1 MEFDS
6 PKGATPLD
14 PDELEGLKL
23 RHIQTRE
30 ELDQVEHVNI
40 QEGLKW
46 LSRQRK
52 HKEFLNEAFVKELHE
67 QLFGQVWSWAG
78 QFRQTEKNIGIDPL
92 YISVQLR
99 DLLEDAQVWI
109 DNKTYL
115 REEFAA
121 RFHHRLVKIHPFP
134 NGNGRHARI
143 MTDVLLEK
151 IMGAEP
157 INWGGNFL
165 VADSDHR
172 DTYIIALK
180 AADQHDYQPLIDFVS
195 Q

>member
-1 MEFDS
+1 MTFDF

-14 PDELEGLKL
+14 PDELAGLKFP
-23 RHIQTRE
+23 HIQTRG
-30 ELDQVEHVNI
+30 ELDQVEHANI
-40 QEGLKW
+40 QEGLTW

-52 HKEFLNEAFVKELHE
+52 YKDFLNEAFVKELHK

-78 QFRQTEKNIGIDPL
+78 QFRLTEKNIGVDPL

-109 DNKTYL
+109 EEKVYS

-121 RFHHRLVKIHPFP
+121 RFHHRLVKIHLFP

-143 MTDVLLEK
+143 MTDILLEK
-151 IMGAEP
+151 MIGVAP
-157 INWGGNFL
+157 INWGGKLL
-165 VADSDHR
+165 VADGEHR
-172 DTYIIALK
+172 QAYIAALQ
-180 AADQHDYQPLIDFVS
+180 AADQHDYQPLINFVS
-195 Q
+195 L

>member
-1 MEFDS
+1 MQFDS

-14 PDELEGLKL
+14 VDELEGLKL
-23 RHIQTRE
+23 PHIQTRA
-30 ELDQVEHVNI
+30 ELDQVEHANI

-52 HKEFLNEAFVKELHE
+52 YKDFLNEVFVRELHK
-67 QLFGQVWSWAG
+67 QLLGQVWSWAG
-78 QFRQTEKNIGIDPL
+78 EFRQSEKNIGVDPL
-92 YISVQLR
+92 YISVQLH
-99 DLLEDAQVWI
+99 DLLEDAKVWI
-109 DNKTYL
+109 ENGVYS

-151 IMGAEP
+151 VMGVAP
-157 INWGGNFL
+157 INWGGNLL
-165 VADSDHR
+165 VADGEHR
-172 DTYIIALK
+172 QAYITALQ
-180 AADQHDYQPLIDFVS
+180 AADQHDYLPLINFVS

>member
-1 MEFDS
+1 MNFDS

-23 RHIQTRE
+23 SHIQTRE
-30 ELDQVEHVNI
+30 ELDQVEQANI
-40 QEGLKW
+40 QEGLNW

-52 HKEFLNEAFVKELHE
+52 YTKFLNEAFVRELHK
-67 QLFGQVWSWAG
+67 QLFGQVWAWAG
-78 QFRQTEKNIGIDPL
+78 QFRQSEKNIGIDPL
-92 YISVQLR
+92 YISVQLH
-99 DLLEDAQVWI
+99 DLLADAQVWI
-109 DNKTYL
+109 DQGTYS

-151 IMGAEP
+151 MMDAAP
-157 INWGGNFL
+157 INWGGNSL
-165 VADSDHR
+165 VADGEHR
-172 DTYIIALK
+172 QMYIAALQ
-180 AADQHDYQPLIDFVS
+180 AADKHDYEPLIDFVS
-195 Q
+195 H